1 METINNLTSAASK
14 VIWGEG
20 QSHEEPVSGKM
31 GNVAAGEP
39 YDAGNIE
46 PNEAALETPGKKDT
60 ETPNEPATVTRTT
73 GRTAPEPMP
82 KPEPEAA
89 TKPRFVEAKPTPSE
103 TTEKANTNQAANP
116 SGPAGSAP
124 SAVGM
129 RDDSTKAQ
137 NDTRPPPEGPFASTA
152 RTPAAD
158 TSTTNTTDTTTA
170 GTPTKIPGTAAT
182 TTDKPDEEQQ
192 QPQPQPTTDPLPNP
206 SPTKDKDTTTTTPA
220 INLDGPGPRPLEE
233 IAREHG
239 GDAAGHQRRDS
250 GKGIADEEEG
260 GEKSAGGGAEGTG
273 EGQW

>member
-1 METINNLTSAASK
+1 
-14 VIWGEG
+14 
-20 QSHEEPVSGKM
+20 
-31 GNVAAGEP
+31 
-39 YDAGNIE
+39 
-46 PNEAALETPGKKDT
+46 
-60 ETPNEPATVTRTT
+60 
-73 GRTAPEPMP
+73 MP

-192 QPQPQPTTDPLPNP
+192 HPQPQTTTDPLPNP
-206 SPTKDKDTTTTTPA
+206 SPTKDKDTTTTPA

-273 EGQW
+273 EGTGEEYVKSSGLRADGGDFDAARPGAGREADREFSFSFFFFCFSNMGWVGWAGLEMLMMLLLV